1 MNPLKILS
9 IIEAL
14 LFVVGEEGISLE
26 QLTAITG
33 ASEVSLLEALDTL
46 KIKLKE
52 SEERGLELVEV
63 AHRYQFVT
71 KHDLSDYIARLID
84 NPKPVALSQASL
96 ETLAIIAYKQP
107 VSRAEIEEIRG
118 VKSEKAIQTLVSKG
132 LIKEVGRVE
141 ATGRAI
147 LYGVTETFLHHFG
160 LRSLDELPRINT
172 ELDFSEKEE
181 ADLFYE
187 SFQQSLFE

>member
-1 MNPLKILS
+1 MKPLKILS

-14 LFVVGEEGISLE
+14 LFVVGEEGISLD
-26 QLTAITG
+26 QLRAVTG
-33 ASEVSLLEALDTL
+33 ESEADLLEALELL
-46 KIKLKE
+46 KNKLNE
-52 SEERGLELVEV
+52 NEERGLELVEV
-63 AHRYQFVT
+63 AHRFQLVT
-71 KHDLSDYIARLID
+71 KQELSDYISRLID

-107 VSRAEIEEIRG
+107 VSRAEVEEVRG
-118 VKSEKAIQTLVSKG
+118 VKSEKAIQTLVAKG

-147 LYGVTETFLHHFG
+147 LYGVTETFLQHFG
-160 LRSLDELPRINT
+160 LRSIDELPQIKT
-172 ELDFSEKEE
+172 DMDLSEKEE

-187 SFQQSLFE
+187 SFQQSIFD

>member
-1 MNPLKILS
+1 LIHLKILS

-14 LFVVGEEGISLE
+14 LFIAGEEGISLDQLVAVTGE
-26 QLTAITG
+26 SEATLLEVLHMLKNQLT
-33 ASEVSLLEALDTL
+33 EN
-46 KIKLKE
+46 
-52 SEERGLELVEV
+52 EERGLELVEV
-63 AHRYQFVT
+63 AHRYQLVT
-71 KHDLSDYIARLID
+71 KQELSDYISRLIE

-107 VSRAEIEEIRG
+107 VSRAEVEEVRG
-118 VKSEKAIQTLVSKG
+118 VKSEKAIQTLVAKG

-147 LYGVTETFLHHFG
+147 LYGVTDTFLQHFG
-160 LRSLDELPRINT
+160 LRSIEELPKINT
-172 ELDFSEKEE
+172 EIDLSEKEE

-187 SFQQSLFE
+187 NFQHSLFE

>member
-1 MNPLKILS
+1 MNHLKILS

-14 LFVVGEEGISLE
+14 LFVAGEEGLSLD
-26 QLTAITG
+26 QLMAVTG
-33 ASEVSLLEALDTL
+33 ESEAVLLEALNTL
-46 KIKLKE
+46 KKKLIEK
-52 SEERGLELVEV
+52 EERGLELVEV
-63 AHRYQFVT
+63 AHRFQLVT
-71 KHDLSDYIARLID
+71 KQELSDYISRLID

-107 VSRAEIEEIRG
+107 VSRAEVEEVRG
-118 VKSEKAIQTLVSKG
+118 VKSEKAIQTLVAKG

-147 LYGVTETFLHHFG
+147 LYGVTDTFLQHFG
-160 LRSLDELPRINT
+160 LRSIDELPHINT
-172 ELDFSEKEE
+172 EMDLSEKEE

>member
-1 MNPLKILS
+1 LNPLKILS

-14 LFVVGEEGISLE
+14 LFVVGEEGISLD
-26 QLTAITG
+26 QLAAITG
-33 ASEVSLLEALDTL
+33 ESEAVLVEALDTL
-46 KIKLKE
+46 KSKFKE
-52 SEERGLELVEV
+52 SDERGLELVEV

-71 KHDLSDYIARLID
+71 KQDLSDYIARLID

-107 VSRAEIEEIRG
+107 VSRAEVEEIRG
-118 VKSEKAIQTLVSKG
+118 VKSEKAIQTLVAKG

-147 LYGVTETFLHHFG
+147 LYGVTETFLQHFG
-160 LRSLDELPRINT
+160 LRSLEELPRINT

>member
-1 MNPLKILS
+1 MNHLKILS

-14 LFVVGEEGISLE
+14 LFVAGEEGLSLD
-26 QLTAITG
+26 QLMAVTG
-33 ASEVSLLEALDTL
+33 ESEAVLLEALNTL
-46 KIKLKE
+46 KKMLIEK
-52 SEERGLELVEV
+52 EERGLELVEV
-63 AHRYQFVT
+63 AHRFQLVT
-71 KHDLSDYIARLID
+71 KQELSDYISRLID

-107 VSRAEIEEIRG
+107 VSRAEVEEVRG
-118 VKSEKAIQTLVSKG
+118 VKSEKAIQTLVAKG

-147 LYGVTETFLHHFG
+147 LYGVTDTFLQHFG
-160 LRSLDELPRINT
+160 LRSIDELPHINT
-172 ELDFSEKEE
+172 EMDLSEKEE